1 MSKAVRELPVIK
13 TAQKAAN
20 EALSSLNY
28 LKEGQS
34 WFGKYIKLVIPD
46 DDTGTE
52 EEKRPYLTIVSAA
65 LFCKFYHSQS
75 QLTLSYFI
83 LDISNIPMMMCDG
96 ATILSR

>member
-1 MSKAVRELPVIK
+1 MILSFSMSKAVRELPVIK

-52 EEKRPYLTIVSAA
+52 EEKRPYLTFVSAA
-65 LFCKFYHSQS
+65 LFCKFLSFAISINTFIFHSR
-75 QLTLSYFI
+75 TLAIFQ
-83 LDISNIPMMMCDG
+83 G
-96 ATILSR
+96 

>member
-65 LFCKFYHSQS
+65 LFCKFLSFAISINTFIFHSR
-75 QLTLSYFI
+75 TLAIFQ
-83 LDISNIPMMMCDG
+83 G
-96 ATILSR
+96 

>member
-65 LFCKFYHSQS
+65 LFCKFLSFAISITFIFHPR
-75 QLTLSYFI
+75 TLAIFQ
-83 LDISNIPMMMCDG
+83 G
-96 ATILSR
+96 